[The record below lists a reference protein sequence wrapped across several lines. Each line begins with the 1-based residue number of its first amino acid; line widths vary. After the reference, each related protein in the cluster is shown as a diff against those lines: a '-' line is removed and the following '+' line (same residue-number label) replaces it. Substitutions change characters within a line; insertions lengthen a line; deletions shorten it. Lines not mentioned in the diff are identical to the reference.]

1 MGRRPFLRGEPMATI
16 TYKCPNCGGGMIFDP
31 ASQKFKCEFC
41 LSEYTQ
47 AQLDELQKAGASDQ
61 VFEESVAEHRREASR
76 QPVQEHRRE
85 ASRRQRP
92 AHRQELNRRREPGT
106 RKRS

>member
-1 MGRRPFLRGEPMATI
+1 MATI

-47 AQLDELQKAGASDQ
+47 AQLDSLQKAGASDQ
-61 VFEESVAEHRREASR
+61 VFEEASPAEDAWTAESTENYSEENKEQSASAGKKTVVRQCRLVPDLRR
-76 QPVQEHRRE
+76 
-85 ASRRQRP
+85 
-92 AHRQELNRRREPGT
+92 NRLCHLWPPFH
-106 RKRS
+106 